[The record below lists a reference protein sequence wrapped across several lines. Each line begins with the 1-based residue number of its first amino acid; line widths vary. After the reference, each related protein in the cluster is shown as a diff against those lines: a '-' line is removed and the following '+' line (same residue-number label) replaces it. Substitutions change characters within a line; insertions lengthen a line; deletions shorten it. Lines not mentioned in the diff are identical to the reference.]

1 MPGLGLAG
9 ERVRREGEHGNASAL
24 GGVEDAR
31 VVEAPGQIEEEETGP
46 VDARLDLVD
55 GAGDD
60 QGHAGQASGLTDTG
74 DEEEVLD
81 DGEDLG
87 RTALHALIALLTDA
101 EPVPLPLGNV
111 GESGQVTHAIDVHVP
126 VEMVGLVLG
135 DARSEEHTSELQSP
149 YDLVCRLLLE
159 KKKKKKREVDVLG
172 TTHS

>member
-1 MPGLGLAG
+1 MI
-9 ERVRREGEHGNASAL
+9 RRPPRSTL
-24 GGVEDAR
+24 FPYTTLFR
-31 VVEAPGQIEEEETGP
+31 S
-46 VDARLDLVD
+46 RLDLVD

-60 QGHAGQASGLTDTG
+60 QGHAGMASGVTDTG

-81 DGEDLG
+81 DGEGLG

-135 DARSEEHTSELQSP
+135 DASEE
-149 YDLVCRLLLE
+149 
-159 KKKKKKREVDVLG
+159 VLG
-172 TTHS
+172 VDDLTRAFTVEILEPHCRVARHHAPHVGNRQSAPPGP